1 MNSYINQNKFEQLK
15 ELVIEHTYVVVMTE
29 TKLDDAF
36 STSQI

>member
-15 ELVIEHTYVVVMTE
+15 ELVIEHTNAVVMTE

>member
-15 ELVIEHTYVVVMTE
+15 ELVIEHANVVVMTE
-29 TKLDDAF
+29 RKLDDAF